1 MTSLLPPGPAA
12 SWGASLDPQRGDRSG
27 AASSVSLDGSWSGWR
42 WPIAERLTNQ
52 CCFLRDQPPWGP
64 REPGPPPSTAHL
76 LGAALLAWISFS
88 WSCDHST
95 RGLVT
100 RHSVPCAEKFLLE
113 ALPSGTEPQGDG
125 EEQQCPRPKTNL
137 RTLIANCFREKRSLS
152 WAIHVC
158 KCLGTQATAVRET
171 LITGVVQWDPVVI
184 DSSGPHQHF
193 SEGEEETEMNR

>member
-27 AASSVSLDGSWSGWR
+27 AASSVSLDGSWPGWR

-88 WSCDHST
+88 VNRLHHRDLFHQAT
-95 RGLVT
+95 IYFRPGVVT
-100 RHSVPCAEKFLLE
+100 HSVY
-113 ALPSGTEPQGDG
+113 
-125 EEQQCPRPKTNL
+125 
-137 RTLIANCFREKRSLS
+137 
-152 WAIHVC
+152 
-158 KCLGTQATAVRET
+158 
-171 LITGVVQWDPVVI
+171 
-184 DSSGPHQHF
+184 
-193 SEGEEETEMNR
+193 